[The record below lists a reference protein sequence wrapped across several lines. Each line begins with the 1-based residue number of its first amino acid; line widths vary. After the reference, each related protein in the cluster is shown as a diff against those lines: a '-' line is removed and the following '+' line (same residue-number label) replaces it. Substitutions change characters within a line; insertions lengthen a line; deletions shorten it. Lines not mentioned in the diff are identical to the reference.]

1 MNIGQMNIVD
11 KLREWQRGERDWNQG
26 DMVREVLEHIEA
38 QEQQIDSLHWHIAF
52 DLEPRHD

>member
-26 DMVREVLEHIEA
+26 DMVREVLEVIEL
-38 QEQQIDSLHWHIAF
+38 QEQQIRF
-52 DLEPRHD
+52 LELSIKFPI